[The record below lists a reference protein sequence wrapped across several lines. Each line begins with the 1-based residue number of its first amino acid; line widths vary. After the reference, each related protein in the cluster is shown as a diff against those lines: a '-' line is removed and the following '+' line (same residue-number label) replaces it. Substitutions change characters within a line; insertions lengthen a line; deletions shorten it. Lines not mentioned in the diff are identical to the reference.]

1 MTLTVAN
8 ILTVSRIFLAPLFLA
23 FLLMDTRTSQFVAVI
38 IFAIAAL
45 TDWLDGASARAWG
58 QVTEQGKFLDP
69 LADKILTTSAF
80 VSFYLLDIMPVWMVF
95 IIVVRDFGI
104 TVLRSLAE
112 DRGVPLVTSW
122 NAKVKTFL
130 QMVVIVYILVLL
142 VLARPAFPAPEYIIT
157 FATGALQSSY
167 TFIPLLVLTVLTVYT
182 AIEYI
187 RDHRSLLQRTDR
199 QSHDG

>member
-8 ILTVSRIFLAPLFLA
+8 ILTVSRIFLAPVFLA
-23 FLLMDTRTSQFVAVI
+23 CLLMGTPTSQFVAVI
-38 IFAIAAL
+38 IFAVAAL

-95 IIVVRDFGI
+95 IIVIRDFGV

-130 QMVVIVYILVLL
+130 QMIVIVYILVML
-142 VLARPAFPAPEYIIT
+142 VLARPVIPIPEHVST
-157 FATGALQSSY
+157 FAAAALLSSY

-182 AIEYI
+182 AIEYV
-187 RDHRSLLQRTDR
+187 RDHRMLLQRRDR
-199 QSHDG
+199 